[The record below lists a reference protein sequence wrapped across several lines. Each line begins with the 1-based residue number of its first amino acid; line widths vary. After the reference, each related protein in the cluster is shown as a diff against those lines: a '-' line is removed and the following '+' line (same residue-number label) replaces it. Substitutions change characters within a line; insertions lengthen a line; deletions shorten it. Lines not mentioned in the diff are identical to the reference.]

1 MKIKA
6 AVINKK
12 KANFQFKDLEIS
24 NPEAH
29 EVLIRIVATGLCH
42 TDVSVKNGNLPTN
55 YPVVLGHEGAGVI
68 EKVGKH
74 VTKLKKGD
82 HVVLSYGSC
91 GHCRPCMEG
100 DTGYCKE
107 FNPLNFLN
115 QRQSSN
121 ESIYSSKSN
130 KTKVNG
136 AFFQQSSFATFA
148 LAHERNTVKITKKVD
163 LKLMGPL
170 GCGIQT
176 GAGTV
181 MNTLNPNPGSSIA
194 VYGVGSVGLS
204 AIMAAKNA
212 GCASIIAVDINT
224 QRLRLAKKLGATH
237 TINSKKYD
245 PLKRIN
251 KITNEAGVDY
261 GVEAS
266 GIKEVAEQAFS
277 TLANRGTL
285 AIVGAPPM
293 ETSYS
298 FDAND
303 MILSGRKVI
312 GVVEGDSVVK
322 VYIPRLIELYQQ
334 GRFPFDKL
342 VKYYKFEDINKAV
355 KDMHDGK
362 VIKPILKMN

>member
-1 MKIKA
+1 MDHVDTVAHAWKEPA
-6 AVINKK
+6 FSTDSKK
-12 KANFQFKDLEIS
+12 KDI
-24 NPEAH
+24 
-29 EVLIRIVATGLCH
+29 
-42 TDVSVKNGNLPTN
+42 
-55 YPVVLGHEGAGVI
+55 
-68 EKVGKH
+68 
-74 VTKLKKGD
+74 
-82 HVVLSYGSC
+82 
-91 GHCRPCMEG
+91 
-100 DTGYCKE
+100 
-107 FNPLNFLN
+107 
-115 QRQSSN
+115 
-121 ESIYSSKSN
+121 
-130 KTKVNG
+130 NG
-136 AFFQQSSFATFA
+136 AFFQQSSFATYA
-148 LAHERNTVKITKKVD
+148 LAHERNTVKISKKVD

-194 VYGVGSVGLS
+194 VFGVGSVGLA

-212 GCASIIAVDINT
+212 GCATIIALDINDK
-224 QRLRLAKKLGATH
+224 RLRLAKKLGATH
-237 TINSKKYD
+237 TINSEIND
-245 PLKRIN
+245 PKEKVS

-261 GVEAS
+261 AVEAS

-277 TLANRGTL
+277 ILANRGTL

-293 ETSYS
+293 ETTYA

-342 VKYYKFEDINKAV
+342 IKFYKFKDINKAV

-362 VIKPILKMN
+362 VIKPVLEM